1 MLQHLLKI
9 IWHQRRQNGWI
20 IAELFLVFVLL
31 WYILDYFITFGY
43 TASIDYSCDI
53 RDTYQV
59 RLATLP
65 ETSPQYL
72 RPEDREP
79 GATVADYRSLI
90 DRIRQYPS
98 VRHLSLS
105 EMSAPYSPSYRNTS
119 MGQDSAS
126 SRAVQVLVVE
136 PSYFDVF
143 RVCPLSGGTPAK
155 LKEALTAHSLILSR
169 KAAAAHF
176 PDGKAQRQTIYYH
189 DDEPVLYHIG
199 DVCGPLKRDDYS
211 REEES
216 VYLLLSPSY
225 LASQSE
231 AALRELE
238 ISIRVDPGVDPH
250 TFMTDF
256 RRDMQQQLRAGNF
269 LFYEIRSYEDL
280 RHALYLNNGVADA
293 VRYRIAFM
301 IFLSVNIFLGII
313 GTFWFRNESRKA
325 EIGLR
330 MALGSSRRNIL
341 RMMIGEGELLLAVA
355 TLPALFVCLNL
366 VKIEFPST
374 GMMNITLT
382 RIALGLAATYLCMAL
397 VIALAAWYPAYLSS
411 RIAPADTLRNE

>member
-20 IAELFLVFVLL
+20 TAELFLVFVLL

-43 TASIDYSCDI
+43 TASIEYACDI

-59 RLATLP
+59 RLATVP
-65 ETSPQYL
+65 ETSPEYL
-72 RPEDREP
+72 RPDDREP
-79 GATVADYRSLI
+79 GATVADYRLLV
-90 DRIRQYPS
+90 DRIRQYPP

-105 EMSAPYSPSYRNTS
+105 EMSAPYTPNYRNS
-119 MGQDSAS
+119 SLGQDSAS
-126 SRAVQVLVVE
+126 SRPVQVLVVE

-155 LKEALTAHSLILSR
+155 LKKALTEHSLILSR
-169 KAAAAHF
+169 KAAAHHF
-176 PDGKAQRQTIYYH
+176 PDGKAQGQTIYYH
-189 DDEPVLYHIG
+189 DRGPVLYRID

-216 VYLLLSPSY
+216 VYLLLSLSY
-225 LASQSE
+225 LAAQSE
-231 AALRELE
+231 GALRELE
-238 ISIRVDPGVDPH
+238 ISIRVDPGIDPH
-250 TFMTDF
+250 TFMADF

-269 LFYEIRSYEDL
+269 LFYEIRPYEEL

-293 VRYRIAFM
+293 VRFRIAFM
-301 IFLSVNIFLGII
+301 LFLPVNIFLGIV

-330 MALGSSRRNIL
+330 MALGSSRRRIL

-355 TLPALFVCLNL
+355 SLPALFVCLNL
-366 VKIEFPST
+366 VKIEFPSVL
-374 GMMNITLT
+374 MMDVTLP
-382 RIALGLAATYLCMAL
+382 RIVLGLAGTYLCMAL
-397 VIALAAWYPAYLSS
+397 VIALGAWYPAWLSS